1 MATLQKIRNK
11 GKILIGVVGLALF
24 AFIAEEFVRS
34 LSYTQSE
41 RHQRIGKVYGKNVNV
56 QEFNAL
62 VDEYTDVIKFTN
74 GLSSLSDDQ
83 LASIRDQ
90 VWQSYVNQQIIEHE
104 CKKLGLTVT
113 DAELQNIINTGKN
126 PMLAQTP
133 FRNQQGAF
141 DVNQLKQFLS
151 QKDELMNNTEMS
163 AEVKE
168 QYMQMYN
175 YWKFIEKTIRQ
186 QTLAQKYQA
195 LLAGTIVSNPVAAK
209 ANFEARTNESEI
221 LLAALPYTSVK
232 DADIT
237 VEDADLKAKYNELKE
252 LFRTTQETR
261 DFKYIDIAV
270 TASQADKDALQKEME
285 GYAQALKEGADAAKT
300 VREAA
305 SQIAYNALPVSSKT
319 LPHDIAELL
328 DSMAVGAQVGP
339 FVHEHDN
346 TINIVRL
353 IDKVSRPDSVEVRQI
368 AAPGADMAAAEK
380 TADSIMNAL
389 AAGENFDSI
398 AKKYNQ
404 PAEKTWITSAQYES
418 QMLDENNRKFINTIT
433 TAATGSYN
441 KIVLDG
447 QGVIITQVTDK
458 RNIVNKYDVAVI
470 KRSIDFSKD
479 TYNKAFNDFSSFLA
493 GNPKAEDIEANA
505 AKAGYTVQT
514 RTMASTEH
522 AVAGVRSTRE
532 ALRWIFNDDTKVG
545 DVSPL
550 YECGDN
556 DHMLVLILTG
566 IHEKGYMNWDDE
578 QVKAYLTSEVQKDK
592 KAAKLM
598 EKIQAAKSI
607 AEVAKMEGAVT
618 DTVKHITF
626 ASNAFISKVGNS
638 EPALSGSVS
647 AAKKGDFKTGIKG
660 NGAVYAYQVLNQS
673 KTDAKFDAKQEKQ
686 QAAQMSMRALS
697 AFTSELYLKA
707 DVQDKRYLFY

>member
-1 MATLQKIRNK
+1 M
-11 GKILIGVVGLALF
+11 V
-24 AFIAEEFVRS
+24 
-34 LSYTQSE
+34 
-41 RHQRIGKVYGKNVNV
+41 
-56 QEFNAL
+56 
-62 VDEYTDVIKFTN
+62 
-74 GLSSLSDDQ
+74 
-83 LASIRDQ
+83 
-90 VWQSYVNQQIIEHE
+90 
-104 CKKLGLTVT
+104 
-113 DAELQNIINTGKN
+113 
-126 PMLAQTP
+126 
-133 FRNQQGAF
+133 
-141 DVNQLKQFLS
+141 
-151 QKDELMNNTEMS
+151 
-163 AEVKE
+163 
-168 QYMQMYN
+168 
-175 YWKFIEKTIRQ
+175 
-186 QTLAQKYQA
+186 
-195 LLAGTIVSNPVAAK
+195 
-209 ANFEARTNESEI
+209 
-221 LLAALPYTSVK
+221 
-232 DADIT
+232 
-237 VEDADLKAKYNELKE
+237 
-252 LFRTTQETR
+252 
-261 DFKYIDIAV
+261 
-270 TASQADKDALQKEME
+270 ASQADKDALQKEME
-285 GYAQALKEGADAAKT
+285 GYAQALKEGADPAKT

-305 SQIAYNALPVSSKT
+305 SQIAYSALPVSSKT

-353 IDKVSRPDSVEVRQI
+353 IDKVSRPDSVEIRQI

-380 TADSIMNAL
+380 TADSIMN
-389 AAGENFDSI
+389 
-398 AKKYNQ
+398 
-404 PAEKTWITSAQYES
+404 YEG
-418 QMLDENNRKFINTIT
+418 QTMDENNRKFINTIT
-433 TAATGSYN
+433 TAGVGTNN

-447 QGVIITQVTDK
+447 QGVIIAQVTDK
-458 RNIVNKYDVAVI
+458 RNVVSKYDVAVI

-522 AVAGVRSTRE
+522 NVAGVRSTRE
-532 ALRWIFNDDTKVG
+532 TLRWLFNEDTKVG

-556 DHMLVLILTG
+556 DHMLVVVLTG

-578 QVKAYLTSEVQKDK
+578 QVKAYLTGEVQKDK